1 LSERLA
7 RSATRALGVLL
18 AFLASCSER
27 EPERDSEPTPAAA
40 PTATPLV
47 PSDGVA
53 LLILGTA
60 QDAGAPQLAC
70 RRACCERLRAR
81 GERVPVASAAL
92 VDARA
97 RRTYL
102 LDATPDLRTQLDAP
116 ALLPHLHDGARPI
129 DGIFLTHAHAGHYLG
144 LAFLGRESL
153 AADAVP
159 LFATERL
166 QRFLASSGPWEL
178 LVRAGHAR
186 QEALPLDG
194 ALPLTE
200 RVRIEAFA
208 VPHRDEYSD
217 TVGFRI
223 LGPRRRAIYL
233 PDVDALDDA
242 LWQRLLACEVLLLD
256 GTFWQDGELEH
267 RDMSQVPHPRMAT
280 TLARWEALPPT
291 QRPELWFVHL
301 NHTNP
306 ALDPASAA
314 ARRVDAAGARIA
326 RAGDVIE
333 L

>member
-1 LSERLA
+1 MSRSSARGAALA
-7 RSATRALGVLL
+7 LPFALLP
-18 AFLASCSER
+18 SCSER
-27 EPERDSEPTPAAA
+27 EHESSGA
-40 PTATPLV
+40 PTAARELARAIPA
-47 PSDGVA
+47 DGVA

-81 GERVPVASAAL
+81 GERVLVASAAL

-102 LDATPDLRTQLDAP
+102 LDATPDLRTQLDHP
-116 ALLPHLHDGARPI
+116 ALLPHLHAGARPV
-129 DGIFLTHAHAGHYLG
+129 DGILLTHAHAGHYLG

-153 AADAVP
+153 AADEVP
-159 LFATERL
+159 IFATERM
-166 QRFLASSGPWEL
+166 QRFLAQSGPWEL
-178 LVRAGHAR
+178 LLRAQHAR
-186 QEALPLDG
+186 AERLPLD
-194 ALPLTE
+194 AATVLSE
-200 RVRIEAFA
+200 RLHVEAFA

-217 TVGFRI
+217 TVGFV
-223 LGPRRRAIYL
+223 LHGPKRRAIYL
-233 PDVDALDDA
+233 PDVDAIDEA

-267 RDMSQVPHPRMAT
+267 RDMSQVPHPRMT
-280 TLARWEALPPT
+280 STLARWEALPAAS
-291 QRPELWFVHL
+291 RPELWFVHL

-306 ALDPASAA
+306 ALDPESAE
-314 ARRVDAAGARIA
+314 ARRVSAAGARIA